1 MGITQGLSL
10 HAHSLLQPGAGLP
23 DRRGT
28 HTRARSYKTFEPWRR
43 PLSLSDGPAVARS
56 TGPTATRRKRTTRQ
70 TRSKCVG
77 STPPLPS
84 PPPGPPAAT
93 VPTAAAALR
102 HPLASPPA
110 SPLALPRVAR
120 RPRVADTNPHSTG
133 RREEDESDDDIG
145 PPIGSTLNAAPRE
158 EEEEEDEEDEGP
170 RGPRLP
176 DSPPFTANV
185 RQLKYEVNEDDLRE
199 FFTPCGTIT
208 DTVVIRDRET
218 GKSKGFGFV
227 TFEVPGWRPFH
238 APLLAP
244 RSSLLLTPHS
254 SLLTARRRRRRRH
267 E

>member
-1 MGITQGLSL
+1 MPIRHHKSY
-10 HAHSLLQPGAGLP
+10 
-23 DRRGT
+23 
-28 HTRARSYKTFEPWRR
+28 ARYSYKTYEPWRR

-70 TRSKCVG
+70 TRSKCGG
-77 STPPLPS
+77 STPRLPS
-84 PPPGPPAAT
+84 PPPPPPAAT

-176 DSPPFTANV
+176 DSPPFKANV

-208 DTVVIRDRET
+208 DTVVIRDRDA

-227 TFEVPGWRPFH
+227 TFEVGLAVGLGCCLLIPPRPS
-238 APLLAP
+238 PLIPHRSPPADADADASRP
-244 RSSLLLTPHS
+244 R
-254 SLLTARRRRRRRH
+254 TAWRRRSK
-267 E
+267 